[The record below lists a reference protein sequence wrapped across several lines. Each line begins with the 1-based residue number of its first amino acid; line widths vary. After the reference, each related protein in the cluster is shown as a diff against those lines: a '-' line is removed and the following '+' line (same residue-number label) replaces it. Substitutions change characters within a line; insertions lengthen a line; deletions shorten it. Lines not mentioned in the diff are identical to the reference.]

1 MKRFRM
7 KQPFY
12 IILILALG
20 SACGVFAA
28 VYHIVQL
35 VNTPPLNA
43 FRMILFILLI
53 VLALFLLVLCAGVL
67 VYPYYVVKNG
77 KLYSVMGI
85 LHTSYPIE
93 NISELTY
100 FKAQGK
106 LVMYMTNDKFLVIML
121 SESKHEDFMKA
132 LREINP
138 QIVYD
143 NKINEND

>member
-28 VYHIVQL
+28 VY
-35 VNTPPLNA
+35 PPLNA